1 MCSYPSEPELLQVLV
16 LLLGQLPE
24 QVPELLLE
32 SEPEPLQAPRRSA
45 ESGCT
50 QLLSRVPLHTVFH

>member
-16 LLLGQLPE
+16 LGQLPE
-24 QVPELLLE
+24 QVPELLLG
-32 SEPEPLQAPRRSA
+32 PEPLQAPRRSA

>member
-16 LLLGQLPE
+16 LVLLGQLPE

-32 SEPEPLQAPRRSA
+32 PEPLPAPRRSA

>member
-16 LLLGQLPE
+16 LLLLGQLPE
-24 QVPELLLE
+24 QVPELLL
-32 SEPEPLQAPRRSA
+32 EPEPLQAPRRSA